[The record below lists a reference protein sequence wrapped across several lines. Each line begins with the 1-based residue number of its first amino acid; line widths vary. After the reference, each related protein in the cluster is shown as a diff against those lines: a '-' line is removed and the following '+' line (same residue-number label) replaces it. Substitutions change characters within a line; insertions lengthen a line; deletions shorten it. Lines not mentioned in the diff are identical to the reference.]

1 MSARDVD
8 VLVIGAGLSG
18 IGAGWFLQQERP
30 GTSYAILEAHDTMG
44 GTWDLFRF
52 PGVRSDTDMHLLS
65 YAHRPWQGTESRA
78 GGSQI
83 LDYLRDAA
91 VADGIDTR
99 IRFGRKVVRAEWSSA
114 EARWTLDVQTRNGPE
129 TWSCAFLYGCTG
141 YYDHAAGYTPHF
153 AGVDDFSGQMVH
165 PQFWPEDL
173 AVRGRRVVVIGS
185 GATAVT
191 IVPALV
197 EAGADVTMVQR
208 SPSWVFGVPAHDMTA
223 ARLRRW
229 VPDTVVAR
237 AMRTQSA
244 ALSIGLYA
252 LSRRA
257 PRLAAAFLRRGM
269 RAVVGDEMVAEH
281 FSPHYGPWEQRLCVA
296 PDHDFLRVVADGRAR
311 LLTDHIARFVPSGLQ
326 LGSGQVVEADVVVTA
341 TGLAMLP
348 LGGVQLVVDGSPVDL
363 GETFVYRGAML
374 SGIPNLAL
382 CFGYVNASWTL
393 RAEVTHQFV
402 CRVLGYLE
410 KHDAESA
417 TPVAPLGMRPR
428 PVIDLTSGYVVR
440 GQDRF
445 PKQGDREP
453 WTMRQ
458 NWFID
463 RRAVRRARLDQDM
476 TFVARQ
482 RRDPKSRRPT
492 HIVGQAS

>member
-1 MSARDVD
+1 
-8 VLVIGAGLSG
+8 
-18 IGAGWFLQQERP
+18 
-30 GTSYAILEAHDTMG
+30 
-44 GTWDLFRF
+44 
-52 PGVRSDTDMHLLS
+52 
-65 YAHRPWQGTESRA
+65 
-78 GGSQI
+78 
-83 LDYLRDAA
+83 
-91 VADGIDTR
+91 
-99 IRFGRKVVRAEWSSA
+99 
-114 EARWTLDVQTRNGPE
+114 
-129 TWSCAFLYGCTG
+129 
-141 YYDHAAGYTPHF
+141 
-153 AGVDDFSGQMVH
+153 
-165 PQFWPEDL
+165 
-173 AVRGRRVVVIGS
+173 
-185 GATAVT
+185 
-191 IVPALV
+191 
-197 EAGADVTMVQR
+197 
-208 SPSWVFGVPAHDMTA
+208 
-223 ARLRRW
+223 LRRW

-348 LGGVQLVVDGSPVDL
+348 LGGVQLAVDGSPVDL

-410 KHDAESA
+410 KHDAES
-417 TPVAPLGMRPR
+417 
-428 PVIDLTSGYVVR
+428 VIDLTSGYVVR